1 MKEVKNFQ
9 YFCRI
14 DDDNINQLN
23 NLDTYCEILIIGY
36 LYSYRDIIDKVNN
49 LPICLKQIHILQNGL
64 EKVKFENIFDKIPF
78 GCEINDY
85 SQNESYYTKN
95 NTKIRNGFR
104 YILLHFLDKN
114 YDYNDIATNEYPYK
128 KIIKKNSKG
137 IMQIK
142 IWL

>member
-1 MKEVKNFQ
+1 MKEIKNFQ
-9 YFCRI
+9 YFRFI
-14 DDDNINQLN
+14 DDNNINQLN

-36 LYSYRDIIDKVNN
+36 LFSSCDIINKVNN
-49 LPICLKQIHILQNGL
+49 LPVCLKEIHILQSDLINI
-64 EKVKFENIFDKIPF
+64 KPENIFDKIPF
-78 GCEINDY
+78 GCEIKDY
-85 SQNESYYTKN
+85 SENESYYTKN

-114 YDYNDIATNEYPYK
+114 YNYNDVGENK

-142 IWL
+142 IWLLNK